1 MTCAWTGAINKGLKH
16 MSNSRTVKVGIGFMA
31 LMLPLMGAVP
41 MTFAQKS
48 SDSVL
53 RIGYQ
58 KYGTLVLLKARAS
71 LEKRLAP
78 LHTEVQGTEF
88 PAGPQLLE
96 GLNVGSIDFGTVGEA
111 PPIFA
116 QAAGADLVYVGNE
129 PAASTAEAIVVRK
142 DSPIKTVAELKGKKV
157 ALNKGSNV
165 HFLLVKLLEQAG
177 VQYTD
182 IDTVFLTP
190 ADARA
195 AFERGSVDAWAIW
208 EPFLAAAQ
216 RQTGARIL
224 ADGNGVVSNHQ
235 FFLASRP
242 YATKRADVVAI
253 VLEELAAVDQWAKAN
268 PKDAATAL
276 SPQIG
281 LDQPTLELALSRG
294 GYGVTSV
301 SDAVL
306 AEQQAIADSFYELKL
321 IPKRINVRDATL
333 QGAV

>member
-1 MTCAWTGAINKGLKH
+1 
-16 MSNSRTVKVGIGFMA
+16 
-31 LMLPLMGAVP
+31 
-41 MTFAQKS
+41 
-48 SDSVL
+48 
-53 RIGYQ
+53 
-58 KYGTLVLLKARAS
+58 
-71 LEKRLAP
+71 
-78 LHTEVQGTEF
+78 
-88 PAGPQLLE
+88 LLE

-129 PAASTAEAIVVRK
+129 PAASAAEAIVVPK
-142 DSPIKTVAELKGKKV
+142 DSPIKSVAELKGKKV

-165 HFLLVKLLEQAG
+165 HFLLVKLLEKAG
-177 VQYTD
+177 VNYND

-242 YATKRADVVAI
+242 YASKRADVVAI
-253 VLEELAAVDQWAKAN
+253 ALEEVAAVDEWAKTN
-268 PKDAATAL
+268 PKEAAAAL

-281 LDQPTLELALSRG
+281 LDQATLELALSRG
-294 GYGVTSV
+294 GYGVKPV

-306 AEQQAIADSFYELKL
+306 AEQQNIADAFFNLKL
-321 IPKRINVRDATL
+321 IPKRIDIRDATL
-333 QGAV
+333 RAATPGTQSQAKR

>member
-1 MTCAWTGAINKGLKH
+1 MRSSLQRKLHSAILAAVLIL
-16 MSNSRTVKVGIGFMA
+16 TAMA
-31 LMLPLMGAVP
+31 PFTL
-41 MTFAQKS
+41 AQNA
-48 SDSVL
+48 DNVL

-58 KYGTLVLLKARAS
+58 KYGTLVLLKARGS
-71 LEKRLAP
+71 LEKQMAP
-78 LHTEVQGTEF
+78 LHVEVKWTEF

-129 PAASTAEAIVVRK
+129 PPASAAEAILVPK

-165 HFLLVKLLEQAG
+165 HFLLVKLLEKAG
-177 VQYTD
+177 IRYTD
-182 IDTVFLTP
+182 VDTIFLTP

-242 YATKRADVVAI
+242 YASKRADVVAI
-253 VLEELAAVDQWAKAN
+253 VLEEIAAVDEWAKSN
-268 PKDAATAL
+268 PKEAAAAL
-276 SPQIG
+276 SLQIG
-281 LDQPTLELALSRG
+281 LDEPTLELAISRG
-294 GYGVTSV
+294 GYGVKPV
-301 SDAVL
+301 SDQVL
-306 AEQQAIADSFYELKL
+306 AEQQKIADSFYDLKL
-321 IPKRINVRDATL
+321 IPKPINVRDATL
-333 QGAV
+333 RGAIPGAQSQVKR

>member
-1 MTCAWTGAINKGLKH
+1 MRNTRPAMFH
-16 MSNSRTVKVGIGFMA
+16 RTIIA
-31 LMLPLMGAVP
+31 LLLVQVALAP
-41 MTFAQKS
+41 FALTQNA
-48 SDSVL
+48 DNVL

-58 KYGTLVLLKARAS
+58 KYGTLVLLKARGS
-71 LEKRLAP
+71 LEKRLTP
-78 LHTEVQGTEF
+78 MHVEVKWTEF

-96 GLNVGSIDFGTVGEA
+96 GLNVGSIDFGIAGEA

-129 PAASTAEAIVVRK
+129 PPASAGEAILVPK

-165 HFLLVKLLEQAG
+165 HFLLVKLLEKAG
-177 VQYTD
+177 VKYTD

-208 EPFLAAAQ
+208 EPFFAAAQ

-224 ADGNGVVSNHQ
+224 ADGTGIVSNHQ

-253 VLEELAAVDQWAKAN
+253 VLQELATVDEWAKTN
-268 PKDAATAL
+268 SKAAAAAL
-276 SPQIG
+276 QPQIG

-294 GYGVTSV
+294 GYGVTPMN
-301 SDAVL
+301 DAVL
-306 AEQQAIADSFYELKL
+306 AEQQRIADTFYDLKL
-321 IPKRINVRDATL
+321 IPKHINVRDATL
-333 QGAV
+333 HGTSAGTEAKR

>member
-1 MTCAWTGAINKGLKH
+1 MR
-16 MSNSRTVKVGIGFMA
+16 NSLVATLHRTIVLPVLVLMA
-31 LMLPLMGAVP
+31 SAPLALTQSADRVI
-41 MTFAQKS
+41 
-48 SDSVL
+48 

-58 KYGTLVLLKARAS
+58 KYGTLVLLKARGS

-78 LHTEVQGTEF
+78 MHVAVKWTEF

-129 PAASTAEAIVVRK
+129 PPASAGEAILVRK
-142 DSPIKTVAELKGKKV
+142 DSPIQTVDGLKGKKV

-165 HFLLVKLLEQAG
+165 HFLLVKLLERAG
-177 VQYTD
+177 VNYND
-182 IDTVFLTP
+182 IDTIFLTP
-190 ADARA
+190 ADGRA
-195 AFERGSVDAWAIW
+195 AFERGSVDAWVIW

-242 YATKRADVVAI
+242 YASKSAEVVAI
-253 VLEELAAVDQWAKAN
+253 VLEELTAVDEWAKTN
-268 PKDAATAL
+268 LKEAAAAL
-276 SPQIG
+276 QPQIG
-281 LDQPTLELALSRG
+281 LDQATLELALSRG
-294 GYGVTSV
+294 GYGVTPV

-306 AEQQAIADSFYELKL
+306 AEQQRIADAFYDLKL
-321 IPKRINVRDATL
+321 IPKHINIRDATL
-333 QGAV
+333 PGTSTGTQAKR

>member
-1 MTCAWTGAINKGLKH
+1 MFY
-16 MSNSRTVKVGIGFMA
+16 RTIIASILAVVA
-31 LMLPLMGAVP
+31 LTP
-41 MTFAQKS
+41 FALTQ
-48 SDSVL
+48 DADNVI

-58 KYGTLVLLKARAS
+58 KYGTLVLLKARGS

-78 LHTEVQGTEF
+78 MHVEVKWTEF

-96 GLNVGSIDFGTVGEA
+96 GLNVGSIDFGTAGEA

-129 PAASTAEAIVVRK
+129 PPASAGEAILVPK

-165 HFLLVKLLEQAG
+165 HFLLVKLLEKAG
-177 VQYTD
+177 VRYGD
-182 IDTVFLTP
+182 IDAVFLTP

-208 EPFLAAAQ
+208 EPFFAAAQ

-235 FFLASRP
+235 FFLASRS
-242 YATKRADVVAI
+242 YAAKRGDVVAI
-253 VLEELAAVDQWAKAN
+253 VLDELAAVDQWAKTN
-268 PKDAATAL
+268 PNDAAAAL
-276 SPQIG
+276 QPQIG
-281 LDQPTLELALSRG
+281 LDQATLELALSRG
-294 GYGVTSV
+294 GYGVTPV

-306 AEQQAIADSFYELKL
+306 AEQQRIADAFYGLKL
-321 IPKRINVRDATL
+321 IPKQINVRDATL
-333 QGAV
+333 QVASTGTQAKR

>member
-1 MTCAWTGAINKGLKH
+1 
-16 MSNSRTVKVGIGFMA
+16 MSNFLQAKFHRAIPAVILILMA
-31 LMLPLMGAVP
+31 
-41 MTFAQKS
+41 FAPFAWSQN
-48 SDSVL
+48 SDNVL

-58 KYGTLVLLKARAS
+58 KYGTLVLLKARGS

-78 LHTEVQGTEF
+78 LHVDVKWTEF

-116 QAAGADLVYVGNE
+116 QAAGADLIYVGNE
-129 PAASTAEAIVVRK
+129 PAASAAEAILVPK

-165 HFLLVKLLEQAG
+165 HFLLVKLLEKAG
-177 VQYTD
+177 VQYKD
-182 IDTVFLTP
+182 IDAVFLTP
-190 ADARA
+190 ADARP

-242 YATKRADVVAI
+242 YASKRADVVAI
-253 VLEELAAVDQWAKAN
+253 VLEEVAAVDQWAKTN
-268 PKDAATAL
+268 PKDAAASL
-276 SPQIG
+276 QPQIG
-281 LDQPTLELALSRG
+281 LDQATLELALSRG
-294 GYGVTSV
+294 GYGVTPV
-301 SDAVL
+301 NDAVL
-306 AEQQAIADSFYELKL
+306 AEQQRIADAFYDLKL
-321 IPKRINVRDATL
+321 IPKHINVRDATL
-333 QGAV
+333 QGTSTGTQAKR

>member
-1 MTCAWTGAINKGLKH
+1 MR
-16 MSNSRTVKVGIGFMA
+16 NSLVATLHRTIVLPILVLMA
-31 LMLPLMGAVP
+31 SVP
-41 MTFAQKS
+41 FALTQNA
-48 SDSVL
+48 DRVI

-58 KYGTLVLLKARAS
+58 KYGTLVLLKARGS

-78 LHTEVQGTEF
+78 MHVAVKWTEF

-129 PAASTAEAIVVRK
+129 PPASAGEAILVPK
-142 DSPIKTVAELKGKKV
+142 DSPIQTVDGLKGKKV

-165 HFLLVKLLEQAG
+165 HFLLVKLLERAG
-177 VQYTD
+177 VNYDD
-182 IDTVFLTP
+182 IDTIFLTP

-195 AFERGSVDAWAIW
+195 AFERGSVDAWVIW

-235 FFLASRP
+235 FYLASRP
-242 YATKRADVVAI
+242 YASKSAEVVAI
-253 VLEELAAVDQWAKAN
+253 VLEELTAVDQWAKTN
-268 PKDAATAL
+268 LKEAAAAL
-276 SPQIG
+276 QPQIG
-281 LDQPTLELALSRG
+281 LDQATLELALSRG
-294 GYGVTSV
+294 GYGVTPV

-306 AEQQAIADSFYELKL
+306 GEQQRIADAFYDLKL
-321 IPKRINVRDATL
+321 IPKHINIRDATL
-333 QGAV
+333 PGTSTGAQAKR

>member
-1 MTCAWTGAINKGLKH
+1 MRNPLPAKFHRTMLIAIVILMATGPSTL
-16 MSNSRTVKVGIGFMA
+16 
-31 LMLPLMGAVP
+31 
-41 MTFAQKS
+41 AQNA
-48 SDSVL
+48 DSVL

-58 KYGTLVLLKARAS
+58 KYGTLVLLKARGG

-78 LHTEVQGTEF
+78 LRVEVKWTEF

-129 PAASTAEAIVVRK
+129 PPASAAEAILVPK
-142 DSPIKTVAELKGKKV
+142 DSPIQTVAELKGKKV

-165 HFLLVKLLEQAG
+165 HFLLVKLLEKAG
-177 VQYTD
+177 VQYKD
-182 IDTVFLTP
+182 IDAVFLTP

-216 RQTGARIL
+216 RQTDARIL

-242 YATKRADVVAI
+242 YASKRADVVAI
-253 VLEELAAVDQWAKAN
+253 VLEEVAAVDEWAKTN
-268 PKDAATAL
+268 PKEAAVAL

-281 LDQPTLELALSRG
+281 LDQATLELALSRG
-294 GYGVTSV
+294 GYGVKPV
-301 SDAVL
+301 SDPVL
-306 AEQQAIADSFYELKL
+306 AEQQRIADTFYDLKL
-321 IPKRINVRDATL
+321 IPKHINVRDATL
-333 QGAV
+333 PGTSTGTQAKR

>member
-1 MTCAWTGAINKGLKH
+1 
-16 MSNSRTVKVGIGFMA
+16 MSKSTRWNGVLLALA
-31 LMLPLMGAVP
+31 LMLTAFPP
-41 MTFAQKS
+41 FTFTQNA
-48 SDSVL
+48 DNVI

-58 KYGTLVLLKARAS
+58 KYGTLVLLKARGS

-78 LHTEVQGTEF
+78 MHVEVRWTEF

-96 GLNVGSIDFGTVGEA
+96 GLNVGSIDFGIAGEA

-129 PAASTAEAIVVRK
+129 PQASAGEAILVPK
-142 DSPIKTVAELKGKKV
+142 NSPIKSVAELKGKKV

-165 HFLLVKLLEQAG
+165 HFLLVKLLEKAG
-177 VQYTD
+177 VKYND
-182 IDTVFLTP
+182 IDPIFLTP

-216 RQTGARIL
+216 VQTGARIL

-235 FFLASRP
+235 FFLASRS
-242 YATKRADVVAI
+242 YASKRADVVA
-253 VLEELAAVDQWAKAN
+253 VALEELAAVDQWAKTN
-268 PKDAATAL
+268 RKDAAAAL
-276 SPQIG
+276 QPQIG
-281 LDQPTLELALSRG
+281 LDQATLELALSRN
-294 GYGVTSV
+294 GYGVTPV

-306 AEQQAIADSFYELKL
+306 AEQQRIADTFYDLKL
-321 IPKRINVRDATL
+321 IPKHINVRDATL
-333 QGAV
+333 QTKR

>member
-1 MTCAWTGAINKGLKH
+1 MG
-16 MSNSRTVKVGIGFMA
+16 NSLPAKFYNTILMATLTLTV
-31 LMLPLMGAVP
+31 
-41 MTFAQKS
+41 FAPFTLAQNA
-48 SDSVL
+48 DNVI

-58 KYGTLVLLKARAS
+58 KYGTLVLLKSRGS

-78 LHTEVQGTEF
+78 LHVQVKWTEF

-129 PAASTAEAIVVRK
+129 PPASTGEAILVPK
-142 DSPIKTVAELKGKKV
+142 NSPIKTVAELKGKKV

-165 HFLLVKLLEQAG
+165 HFLLVKLLEKAG
-177 VQYTD
+177 VRYTD
-182 IDTVFLTP
+182 IDAVFLTP

-216 RQTGARIL
+216 TQTGARIL
-224 ADGNGVVSNHQ
+224 ANGNGVVSNHQ

-242 YATKRADVVAI
+242 YASKRGNVVAI

-294 GYGVTSV
+294 GYGVTPV

-306 AEQQAIADSFYELKL
+306 TEQQAIADSFYELKL

-333 QGAV
+333 QGAVPGTQSHATR

>member
-1 MTCAWTGAINKGLKH
+1 MR
-16 MSNSRTVKVGIGFMA
+16 NSLSAMFRRTIVTKFVTTIVTPIVLLLA
-31 LMLPLMGAVP
+31 LGP
-41 MTFAQKS
+41 FANGQNA
-48 SDSVL
+48 DTVV

-58 KYGTLVLLKARAS
+58 KYGTLVLLKARGS

-78 LHTEVQGTEF
+78 MHVEVKWTEF

-96 GLNVGSIDFGTVGEA
+96 ALNVGSIDFGTVGEA

-129 PAASTAEAIVVRK
+129 PPASAAEAIIVPK
-142 DSPIKTVAELKGKKV
+142 DSPIKTVAELKGKKG

-177 VQYTD
+177 VDYKD
-182 IDTVFLTP
+182 IDTIFLTP

-235 FFLASRP
+235 FFLAARS
-242 YATKRADVVAI
+242 YARKREDVIAI
-253 VLEELAAVDQWAKAN
+253 IIDEMGKVDEWAKTDT
-268 PKDAATAL
+268 KAAAAAL
-276 SPQIG
+276 QPQIG
-281 LDQPTLELALSRG
+281 LDQATLELALSRG
-294 GYGVTSV
+294 GYGVV
-301 SDAVL
+301 PV
-306 AEQQAIADSFYELKL
+306 
-321 IPKRINVRDATL
+321 
-333 QGAV
+333 G

>member
-1 MTCAWTGAINKGLKH
+1 MRKFLPGMLH
-16 MSNSRTVKVGIGFMA
+16 RTIVASVLVVMA
-31 LMLPLMGAVP
+31 LAP
-41 MTFAQKS
+41 FALAQDA
-48 SDSVL
+48 DSVL

-58 KYGTLVLLKARAS
+58 KYGTLVLLKARSS

-78 LHTEVQGTEF
+78 LHVEVTWTEF

-129 PAASTAEAIVVRK
+129 PPASAAEAIVVPK
-142 DSPIKTVAELKGKKV
+142 DSPIRTVAELKGKKV

-165 HFLLVKLLEQAG
+165 HFLLVKLLEKAG
-177 VQYTD
+177 VQYKD

-208 EPFLAAAQ
+208 EPFFAAAQ
-216 RQTGARIL
+216 TQTGARIL

-235 FFLASRP
+235 FFLAARA
-242 YATKRADVVAI
+242 YAKKRAEVIAI
-253 VLEELAAVDQWAKAN
+253 IIDELAKVDEWAKTDT
-268 PKDAATAL
+268 KAAAAAL
-276 SPQIG
+276 QPQIG
-281 LDQPTLELALSRG
+281 LDQATLELALSRG
-294 GYGVTSV
+294 GYGVTPV
-301 SDAVL
+301 NDAVL
-306 AEQQAIADSFYELKL
+306 AEQQRIADAFYDLKL
-321 IPKRINVRDATL
+321 IPKHINVRDATL
-333 QGAV
+333 QGNSAGTQAKR

>member
-1 MTCAWTGAINKGLKH
+1 MLAQTYKIMSLQMTRIRNVLA
-16 MSNSRTVKVGIGFMA
+16 A
-31 LMLPLMGAVP
+31 LMLIIALAAPAALG
-41 MTFAQKS
+41 QKA
-48 SDSVL
+48 SDNVI

-58 KYGTLVLLKARAS
+58 KYGTLVLLKARGS

-78 LHTEVQGTEF
+78 MHVEVNWTEF

-129 PAASTAEAIVVRK
+129 PPAPAGEAIVVPK
-142 DSPIKTVAELKGKKV
+142 DSSIKSVSELKGKKV

-165 HFLLVKLLEQAG
+165 HYLLVKLLEKAG
-177 VQYTD
+177 VKYGD
-182 IDTVFLTP
+182 IDPIFLTP

-216 RQTGARIL
+216 KQTGARIL

-235 FFLASRP
+235 FFLASRS
-242 YATKRADVVAI
+242 YAQKRFDVVNV
-253 VLEELAAVDQWAKAN
+253 VLEEVATVDAWAKAHTSE
-268 PKDAATAL
+268 AAAAL
-276 SPQIG
+276 QPQIG

-294 GYGVTSV
+294 GYGVKPV
-301 SDAVL
+301 DDAVL
-306 AEQQAIADSFYELKL
+306 TEQQNIADAFYDLKL
-321 IPKRINVRDATL
+321 IPKRIHIRDATL
-333 QGAV
+333 QTGAAQAKH

>member
-1 MTCAWTGAINKGLKH
+1 MKDQPTELMT
-16 MSNSRTVKVGIGFMA
+16 MSKSTRWNGVLLALA
-31 LMLPLMGAVP
+31 LMLTAFPP
-41 MTFAQKS
+41 FTFAQNA
-48 SDSVL
+48 DNVI

-58 KYGTLVLLKARAS
+58 KYGTLVLLRARGS

-78 LHTEVQGTEF
+78 MHVEVRWTEF

-96 GLNVGSIDFGTVGEA
+96 GLNVGSIDFGIAGEA

-129 PAASTAEAIVVRK
+129 PQASAGEAILVPK
-142 DSPIKTVAELKGKKV
+142 NSPIKSVAELKGKKV

-165 HFLLVKLLEQAG
+165 HFLLVKLLEKAG
-177 VQYTD
+177 VRYND
-182 IDTVFLTP
+182 IDPIFLTP

-216 RQTGARIL
+216 IQTGARIL

-235 FFLASRP
+235 FFLASRS
-242 YATKRADVVAI
+242 YASKRADVVA
-253 VLEELAAVDQWAKAN
+253 VALEELAAVDQWAKTN
-268 PKDAATAL
+268 RKDAAAAL
-276 SPQIG
+276 QPQIG
-281 LDQPTLELALSRG
+281 LDQATLELALSRN
-294 GYGVTSV
+294 GYGVTPV

-306 AEQQAIADSFYELKL
+306 AEQQRIADTFYDLKL
-321 IPKRINVRDATL
+321 IPKHINVRDATL
-333 QGAV
+333 QTKR